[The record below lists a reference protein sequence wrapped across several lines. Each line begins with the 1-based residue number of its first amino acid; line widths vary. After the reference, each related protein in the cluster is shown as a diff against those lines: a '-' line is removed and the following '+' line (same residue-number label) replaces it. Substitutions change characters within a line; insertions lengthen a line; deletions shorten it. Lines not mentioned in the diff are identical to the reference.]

1 MVSTTLLRGDVFI
14 YLTWALL
21 LINFRLFSMITI
33 RPFKT
38 ARESV
43 LPIWLQ
49 AAQARRSAPNAQ
61 ASELFVLLHRM
72 LFMNIQLDFSHF

>member
-33 RPFKT
+33 RPFET

-49 AAQARRSAPNAQ
+49 AAQA
-61 ASELFVLLHRM
+61 
-72 LFMNIQLDFSHF
+72 